1 MKYFF
6 HADTEKYRRRLK
18 SMIIIVFMPLFAVCV
33 FCTVNLVMNLRVD
46 TNREFLILMLSII
59 AGTVFIGMTFAF
71 TAAYFTEKLKRRHSR
86 CTYFDILPDAM
97 VYSVYAGEF
106 IRYGERVIYRKLY
119 FIRFESFESVS
130 RDLKT
135 APDSVT
141 IKGEIREFL
150 LPDRHLGYHVE
161 NGTTSFDH
169 PELNERGFTLRSAL
183 EVNGRLGS
191 TKRLERSINYYFE
204 QYKNKPVKKPFNIA
218 EHISRKKKAVPRTS
232 NPALDAPRY
241 DRKW

>member
-6 HADTEKYRRRLK
+6 HADTDKYRRRLK
-18 SMIIIVFMPLFAVCV
+18 SMMTIVFMPLFAVCV
-33 FCTVNLVMNLRVD
+33 FCTVNLVLNLRVD
-46 TNREFLILMLSII
+46 MDREFIILMLAVI

-86 CTYFDILPDAM
+86 FTYFDILPDAM

-106 IRYGERVIYRKLY
+106 VRYGERVIYRKLY
-119 FIRFESFESVS
+119 FISFNGFESVS
-130 RDLKT
+130 RNPKT

-161 NGTTSFDH
+161 NGATSFNH
-169 PELNERGFTLRSAL
+169 PELNERGFTLRGAL

-204 QYKNKPVKKPFNIA
+204 RYKNKPEKKPFNIA
-218 EHISRKKKAVPRTS
+218 EHISRKKKTTPRTS
-232 NPALDAPRY
+232 NPALDAPHY